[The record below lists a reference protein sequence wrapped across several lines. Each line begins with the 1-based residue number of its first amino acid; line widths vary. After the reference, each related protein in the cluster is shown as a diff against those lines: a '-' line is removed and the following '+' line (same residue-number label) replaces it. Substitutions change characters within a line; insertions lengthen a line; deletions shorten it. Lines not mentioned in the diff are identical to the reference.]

1 MKTCPKCAYSRKLAD
16 KDKPEWQCPACGIAY
31 AKYEDQSHMPIGSG
45 MKPRAPTLQPESVA
59 PMSAK
64 ALFWILSGVLAVGYA
79 GYLKLYAPPAAN
91 QAPEGVERADMSPRL
106 TPETSAALS
115 QITPSKVVM
124 FATDWCPYCA
134 EARKL
139 FKEQGV
145 RYTEI
150 DIERDPEGAKF
161 QSDQLRV
168 SGVPTIVI
176 GNRLIHGF
184 DEGQIL
190 AGLKEL

>member
-1 MKTCPKCAYSRKLAD
+1 MKTCPKCSYARKLTD
-16 KDKPEWQCPACGIAY
+16 KDKPDWQCPSCGIAY
-31 AKYEDQSHMPIGSG
+31 AKFDDRPATAAAPRPVVVAEGQS
-45 MKPRAPTLQPESVA
+45 A
-59 PMSAK
+59 MSAK
-64 ALFWILSGVLAVGYA
+64 AMFWIAAFVLSGVYVAYDRLVAKPEAVAGKIAAAEESGPGERVNAKVSAELA
-79 GYLKLYAPPAAN
+79 
-91 QAPEGVERADMSPRL
+91 
-106 TPETSAALS
+106 

-124 FATDWCPYCA
+124 FATDWCGYCA
-134 EARKL
+134 AARKI

-161 QSDQLRV
+161 QTDKLRA